1 VLTLFF
7 IKTLLEASTAPLG
20 VNFHDEFEVFL
31 CDVVILVEC
40 LVLQH
45 RKNFNITCGMLGS

>member
-1 VLTLFF
+1 MLTLFF

-31 CDVVILVEC
+31 CEVVILVEC

-45 RKNFNITCGMLGS
+45 RKNLNITCGMLGS